1 MSLANAMADFVHG
14 LDIETL
20 PTEVVEKAR
29 SCVLNGY
36 GIALGSHATPFFPVA
51 AETVLAMD
59 GERTEGA
66 TLLRDGR
73 KTTALFHGRAQEDTC
88 GVAHFGAVLLPLLTA
103 LVETE
108 EGPVERLLPALI
120 AGYEVG
126 GLLETAYSAITT
138 SKGLRASP
146 LYGTIAA
153 AAAVAKFRMAPMS
166 GGIR

>member
-36 GIALGSHATPFFPVA
+36 GIALGSHATLFFPVA

-73 KTTALFHGRAQEDTC
+73 KTTVAGAALANAALFHGRAQEDTC

-103 LVETE
+103 MVETE

-126 GLLETAYSAITT
+126 GLLETA
-138 SKGLRASP
+138 G
-146 LYGTIAA
+146 IAL
-153 AAAVAKFRMAPMS
+153 VRDYCRRRCSREVPELE
-166 GGIR
+166 R